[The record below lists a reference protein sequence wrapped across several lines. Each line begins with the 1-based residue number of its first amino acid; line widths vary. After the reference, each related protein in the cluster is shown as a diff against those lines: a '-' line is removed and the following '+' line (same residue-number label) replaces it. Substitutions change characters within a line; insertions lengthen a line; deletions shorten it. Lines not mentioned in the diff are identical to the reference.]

1 MPRRVRSL
9 YPFFLPSIH
18 LTRANIAIST
28 LHIVYLDPITT
39 SGYQGWPASVI
50 VDGLPDIENISD
62 ALKNGPYGQCVYES
76 ANDVCDNQVVNI
88 QYDSGA
94 TVSFTMVAFT
104 SLICERQTRMHFTHG
119 EIVGNMK
126 TFEVTDFRTEET
138 RVHKPKDEG
147 GGHGG
152 GDAGLVRTF
161 VEAVR
166 EGKQE
171 ILGTD
176 VEEVLKSHLTVFAA
190 EESRRRGVVV
200 DVDEYEKEARLKYA

>member
-1 MPRRVRSL
+1 M
-9 YPFFLPSIH
+9 
-18 LTRANIAIST
+18 
-28 LHIVYLDPITT
+28 
-39 SGYQGWPASVI
+39 
-50 VDGLPDIENISD
+50 E
-62 ALKNGPYGQCVYES
+62 
-76 ANDVCDNQVVNI
+76 
-88 QYDSGA
+88 
-94 TVSFTMVAFT
+94 
-104 SLICERQTRMHFTHG
+104 
-119 EIVGNMK
+119 
-126 TFEVTDFRTEET
+126 
-138 RVHKPKDEG
+138 

-200 DVDEYEKEARLKYA
+200 NVDEYEKEARLKYA

>member
-1 MPRRVRSL
+1 
-9 YPFFLPSIH
+9 
-18 LTRANIAIST
+18 
-28 LHIVYLDPITT
+28 
-39 SGYQGWPASVI
+39 
-50 VDGLPDIENISD
+50 
-62 ALKNGPYGQCVYES
+62 
-76 ANDVCDNQVVNI
+76 
-88 QYDSGA
+88 
-94 TVSFTMVAFT
+94 
-104 SLICERQTRMHFTHG
+104 
-119 EIVGNMK
+119 MK